1 MSLVGQVQALS
12 ILDGGLPGGTQRVS
26 FWVTQSLV
34 RGRLCD
40 AMRFLAAL
48 DGFHK

>member
-1 MSLVGQVQALS
+1 MSLMDQVQAPS

-48 DGFHK
+48 GSFHK